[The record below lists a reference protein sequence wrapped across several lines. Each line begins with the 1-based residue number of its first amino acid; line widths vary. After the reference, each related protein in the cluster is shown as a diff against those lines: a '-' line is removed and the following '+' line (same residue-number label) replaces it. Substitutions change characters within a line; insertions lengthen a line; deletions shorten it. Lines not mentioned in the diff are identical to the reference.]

1 MDNEEQIIQLLSGMY
16 IQSLR
21 NYDLLALIAD
31 KLGADVITITKMHQE
46 GQILCPDPALVLD
59 ENDEDSTQ
67 NDN

>member
-1 MDNEEQIIQLLSGMY
+1 MDNEQIIQLLSGMY

-46 GQILCPDPALVLD
+46 GQILCPDPALYIGEED
-59 ENDEDSTQ
+59 ENKTQ
-67 NDN
+67 DDN